1 MSIVLIKEKKKKE
14 EDKRH
19 HRYTYGPSK
28 LNVENILARN
38 LPSEMEIKL
47 NLAACRGD
55 WL

>member
-1 MSIVLIKEKKKKE
+1 MCIVLIKEKKKKE

-19 HRYTYGPSK
+19 QRYSHGPSK
-28 LNVENILARN
+28 LNDENILARN
-38 LPSEMEIKL
+38 LPSEMELKS